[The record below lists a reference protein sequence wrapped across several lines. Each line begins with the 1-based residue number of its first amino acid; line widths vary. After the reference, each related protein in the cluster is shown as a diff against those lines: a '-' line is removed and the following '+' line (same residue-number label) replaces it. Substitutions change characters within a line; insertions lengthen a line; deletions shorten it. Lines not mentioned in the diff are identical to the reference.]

1 MSTRPRIL
9 CLSLSPIHRD
19 ARVLRQLEV
28 LAAVGDVTTVGY
40 GPRPDLAT
48 EHLEIPQNLTSLP
61 QTPRGVA
68 LLAARRFRAAELA
81 APAVAEAQRRLQGHR
96 FDLVVANEARIL
108 ALAFDV
114 AHGAPVWADMHEW
127 APEERTQVLS
137 WRLLVAPFMTH
148 LCATYLPRAA
158 AVTTVGGAIAE
169 LYRDRFGVEAQ
180 VMRNSSP
187 WRDLHP
193 SPTDGSPIRLV
204 HSGGAEPSR
213 NIETIIDVVRELG
226 PGFTLDLLLVPA
238 ADGGRYL
245 GTLKERAKGCDRITF
260 RDPVRPHELPD
271 ALNVYD
277 VGVHWI
283 PPTQTNARLAL
294 PNKFFDYV
302 QARLAVAIGPS
313 VEMATLVDKY
323 GLGFVSESFEPAD
336 CAASLRALD
345 AESVRAAKAASDA
358 ASRELSFEADAAVG
372 AGIIERLLGPRGA
385 SPGL

>member
-1 MSTRPRIL
+1 MRHRPKIL
-9 CLSLSPIHRD
+9 CISLSPIHRD
-19 ARVLRQLEV
+19 SRVLRQLEV
-28 LAAVGDVTTVGY
+28 LAAAGDVTTVGY
-40 GPRPDLAT
+40 GPRPAHVQ
-48 EHLEIPQNLTSLP
+48 EHLEVPAHLTSLP
-61 QTPRGVA
+61 QQPLGVA
-68 LLAARRFRAAELA
+68 LLAARRFAAAELA
-81 APAVAEAQRRLQGHR
+81 APAVAEARRLLEGR
-96 FDLVVANEARIL
+96 RYDLVVANEARVL

-158 AVTTVGGAIAE
+158 AVTTVGGAIAD
-169 LYRDRFGVEAQ
+169 LYRENFGVETQ
-180 VMRNSSP
+180 VMRNSSR
-187 WRDLHP
+187 WRDLDP
-193 SPTDGSPIRLV
+193 SPVGDDTVRLV

-213 NIETIIDVVRELG
+213 NIETIIDVTRGLG
-226 PGFTLDLLLVPA
+226 PRFTLDLLLVPA

-245 GTLKERAKGCDRITF
+245 ASLRERAKGCDRITF
-260 RDPVRPHELPD
+260 RDPVTPDELP
-271 ALNVYD
+271 ATLNAYD

-313 VEMATLVDKY
+313 VEMARLVERH
-323 GLGFVSESFEPAD
+323 GLGVVSASFDPTD

-345 AESVRAAKAASDA
+345 ASAVRAAKEAADR

-372 AGIIERLLGPRGA
+372 AALVDRLLGHGKGRSA
-385 SPGL
+385 L

>member
-1 MSTRPRIL
+1 MRTRPRIL

-28 LAAVGDVTTVGY
+28 LAEAGDVTTVGY
-40 GPRPDLAT
+40 GPLPAHAN
-48 EHLEIPQNLTSLP
+48 EHLEIPQSLPSLP

-68 LLAARRFRAAELA
+68 LLAARQFRAAELA
-81 APAVAEAQRRLQGHR
+81 APAVVEARRLLQGRR

-148 LCATYLPRAA
+148 LCAKYLPRAA

-169 LYRDRFGVEAQ
+169 LYRDRFGVETQ
-180 VMRNSSP
+180 VMRNSSR
-187 WRDLHP
+187 WQDLRP

-226 PGFTLDLLLVPA
+226 SGFTLDLLLVPA

-245 GTLKERAKGCDRITF
+245 GTLKDRARGCDRITF

-271 ALNVYD
+271 ALNAYD

-313 VEMATLVDKY
+313 VEMAALVERY
-323 GLGFVSESFEPAD
+323 GLGFVSASFDPAD

-345 AESVRAAKAASDA
+345 ADAVRVAKAAADA
-358 ASRELSFEADAAVG
+358 ASRSLSFESDAAVG
-372 AGIIERLLGPRGA
+372 AVITAQLLGRSGA
-385 SPGL
+385 SSGL